1 MDRVNVLALIRKLKK
16 LLGLDRRGIRVEPPL
31 LMVTASTGPQ
41 AHPDFRG
48 NRSPQKKKNIYIYTY
63 KFLANSIGYIIN
75 IVIHY
80 FMDS

>member
-41 AHPDFRG
+41 AHPDFTG
-48 NRSPQKKKNIYIYTY
+48 NRSPQNIYIYIYIYTY
-63 KFLANSIGYIIN
+63 KFLANYIGYI
-75 IVIHY
+75 
-80 FMDS
+80 